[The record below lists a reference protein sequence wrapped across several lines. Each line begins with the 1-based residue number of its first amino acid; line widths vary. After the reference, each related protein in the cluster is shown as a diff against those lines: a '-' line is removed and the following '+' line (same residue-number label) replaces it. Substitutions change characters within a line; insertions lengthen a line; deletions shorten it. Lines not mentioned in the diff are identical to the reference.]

1 MAEDGSQ
8 GKPSRSKS
16 PSPQAQTSKKKDD
29 GSTEKKK
36 KEGRK
41 ELLNK
46 SSTFLDAASKEPLKD
61 TRTNLGWEVIGKF
74 KSEEAFSKSAIMEE
88 IRYPFSVFFYVFA
101 ANLRL

>member
-1 MAEDGSQ
+1 MSGDGSQ
-8 GKPSRSKS
+8 CKPSRSKS

-46 SSTFLDAASKEPLKD
+46 SSTFLDTASKEPLKD
-61 TRTNLGWEVIGKF
+61 TQNLGWEVIGKF
-74 KSEEAFSKSAIMEE
+74 KSEEAFSKSEIMEE
-88 IRYPFSVFFYVFA
+88 IRYPF
-101 ANLRL
+101 